1 MPFFNVDDQFHSHPK
16 ARKAGLAAIGLWAV
30 AGAWSQAY
38 KQQGFVPEYEV
49 AAWPQGKSLA
59 RRLVS
64 AGLWTAGEKDGEAG
78 WWFHDWLDIHQTAD
92 EIEKQRQKWRDR
104 QRERRRRLAELQEKA
119 GDEK

>member
-16 ARKAGLAAIGLWAV
+16 ARKAGLAAIGLWTV

-38 KQQGFVPEYEV
+38 KQQGFVPQYEV
-49 AAWPQGKSLA
+49 AAWPQGKQLA
-59 RRLVS
+59 NRLVH
-64 AGLWTAGEKDGEAG
+64 AGLWTEGEKEGEPG

-104 QRERRRRLAELQEKA
+104 QKKRRQALAEMQDKGGESS
-119 GDEK
+119 

>member
-16 ARKAGLAAIGLWAV
+16 ARKAGLAAIGLWTV

-49 AAWPQGKSLA
+49 TSWPQGKRLA
-59 RRLVS
+59 DALVR
-64 AGLWTAGEKDGEAG
+64 AGLWDEGEKDGELG

-92 EIEKQRQKWRDR
+92 EIERQRQKWRDR
-104 QRERRRRLAELQEKA
+104 QKKRRQAIAELQEKG
-119 GDEK
+119 GDSS